1 MNTAALVDQ
10 AVQIE
15 RRMKSDKKTL
25 DKIKALLTNIA
36 FEEMENKNIKFK
48 QFFGKEGIF
57 NAVYKEK
64 FEVDNYK
71 ALQQAIGEL
80 VEDKITRKLEVKFEV
95 ENKFKRALTA
105 IFKGEYS
112 NELSIDQILD
122 GYGINDKALKTA
134 KRKLKGDYVSDKRVL
149 QDLGIEGDLEEE
161 LDAIR
166 LYKNYELICRYFGE
180 PTEELAE
187 AIRKAVFVEESL
199 SVGLEYE
206 KAEE

>member
-1 MNTAALVDQ
+1 MNTATLVDQ

-25 DKIKALLTNIA
+25 DQIKAKLTNVA
-36 FEEMENKNIKFK
+36 FAEMENKNIKFK
-48 QFFGKEGIF
+48 QLFGKEGIF

-71 ALQQAIGEL
+71 ALQKAIGEL
-80 VEDKITRKLEVKFEV
+80 VEDKITRKLEVKYDV
-95 ENKFKRALTA
+95 ENKFKKALIA
-105 IFKGEYS
+105 IVKDEYS
-112 NELSIDQILD
+112 NQLTIEQVLD
-122 GYGINDKALKTA
+122 GYSLDEKALKTA
-134 KRKLKGDYVSDKRVL
+134 KKKLKGDYVNDKKVL
-149 QDLGIEGDLEEE
+149 HDLGIKGDLEEE

-180 PTEELAE
+180 PTEEVAE
-187 AIRKAVFVEESL
+187 AIRKAVYIEDNL

>member
-1 MNTAALVDQ
+1 MNTATLVDQ

-25 DKIKALLTNIA
+25 DQIKAKLTNVA
-36 FEEMENKNIKFK
+36 FAEMENKNIKFK
-48 QFFGKEGIF
+48 QLFGKEGIF

-71 ALQQAIGEL
+71 ALQKAIGEL
-80 VEDKITRKLEVKFEV
+80 VEDKITRKLEVKYDV
-95 ENKFKRALTA
+95 ENKFKKALIA
-105 IFKGEYS
+105 IVKDEYS
-112 NELSIDQILD
+112 NQLTIEQVLD
-122 GYGINDKALKTA
+122 GYSLDDKALKTA
-134 KRKLKGDYVSDKRVL
+134 KKKLKGDYVNDKKVL
-149 QDLGIEGDLEEE
+149 HDLGIKGDLEEE

-180 PTEELAE
+180 PTEEVAE
-187 AIRKAVFVEESL
+187 AIRKAVYIEDNL